1 MSHSLTASGPGRGY
15 AVGMQALTLPTPFRL
30 ESITARVTGWHD
42 PEARLDLAFEREE
55 FVLFGQPVALA
66 DAPDRHEMVE
76 TFVRLREEETHS
88 ISPGAFL
95 PILAHHGMLPL
106 LDRWLVKRTI
116 EWLASL
122 RPAARPVVLVTVGEE
137 CLDDAL
143 FPPFVQGVL
152 RTSNVAPNRL
162 CFQIPHAVPAHTAG
176 WGIGAAVLKAI
187 GCPLAVTGVGRGQF
201 GFDRILRLGP
211 AYVKLDGSL
220 VRALECDQ
228 AGASKVPLICR
239 ACRMQGIFVIAED
252 VESAEMLGRVRD
264 SGAFFI
270 QGAAVAVPRQ
280 TVPGRSP
287 LDPIG
292 M

>member
-1 MSHSLTASGPGRGY
+1 MRVLD
-15 AVGMQALTLPTPFRL
+15 LPAPYRL
-30 ESITARVTGWHD
+30 ENITARVTGWHD
-42 PEARLDLAFEREE
+42 PEARLDLAFERED
-55 FVLFGQPVALA
+55 FVLFGQPIALA
-66 DAPDRHEMVE
+66 DAPDRHELVE

-95 PILAHHGMLPL
+95 PILERHGMLSL
-106 LDRWLVKRTI
+106 LDRWLVKRTV

-122 RPAARPVVLVTVGEE
+122 RPAARPVVLVTVSEE

-152 RTSNVAPNRL
+152 RTANVAPNRL
-162 CFQIPHAVPAHTAG
+162 CFQIEHAAPAHTTG
-176 WGIGAAVLKAI
+176 WGVGPAALKAI
-187 GCPLAVTGVGRGQF
+187 GCPLAVTGVGRGEF

-211 AYVKLDGSL
+211 TYVKLDGSL
-220 VRALECDQ
+220 VRAL
-228 AGASKVPLICR
+228 AATAVAVSKAPIVCR
-239 ACRMQGIFVIAED
+239 ACRTQGIFVIAED
-252 VESAEMLGRVRD
+252 VESPEILERARD

-270 QGAAVAVPRQ
+270 QGAAVGVPRQ

>member
-1 MSHSLTASGPGRGY
+1 MRRGY
-15 AVGMQALTLPTPFRL
+15 AAGMQALALPTPRL
-30 ESITARVTGWHD
+30 ESITSRATGWHD

-66 DAPDRHEMVE
+66 DAPERHEMVE
-76 TFVRLREEETHS
+76 AFVRLREEETYS
-88 ISPGAFL
+88 ISPGVFL

-106 LDRWLVKRTI
+106 LDRWLVKRAI

-152 RTSNVAPNRL
+152 RTANVAPARL

-176 WGIGAAVLKAI
+176 WGIGAAALKAI
-187 GCPLAVTGVGRGQF
+187 GCPLAITGVGRGQF
-201 GFDRILRLGP
+201 GFERILRLGP

-220 VRALECDQ
+220 VRAL
-228 AGASKVPLICR
+228 AASGVGASKAPIVCR

-252 VESAEMLGRVRD
+252 VESPEMLAGARD

>member
-1 MSHSLTASGPGRGY
+1 
-15 AVGMQALTLPTPFRL
+15 MQALVLPTLPTLPTPPTLPTSFRL
-30 ESITARVTGWHD
+30 ESITARVSGWYD
-42 PEARLDLAFEREE
+42 PAARLDLAFAREE

-76 TFVRLREEETHS
+76 AFVRLREEETHS

-122 RPAARPVVLVTVGEE
+122 RPVARPVVLVTVGEE

-152 RTSNVAPNRL
+152 RTTNVAPARL
-162 CFQIPHAVPAHTAG
+162 CFQIPHALPAHTAG
-176 WGIGAAVLKAI
+176 RGIGAAALKAI
-187 GCPLAVTGVGRGQF
+187 GCPLTVTGVGRGQL

-220 VRALECDQ
+220 VRDQ
-228 AGASKVPLICR
+228 AAASKVPLICR
-239 ACRMQGIFVIAED
+239 ACRRQGIFVIAED
-252 VESAEMLGRVRD
+252 VESAEMLAGARD

-270 QGAAVAVPRQ
+270 QGSAVAVPRQ

>member
-1 MSHSLTASGPGRGY
+1 
-15 AVGMQALTLPTPFRL
+15 MQALALPTPYRL
-30 ESITARVTGWHD
+30 ETITARATGWHD
-42 PEARLDLAFEREE
+42 PEARLELAFEREE
-55 FVLFGQPVALA
+55 FVLFGQPIALA

-76 TFVRLREEETHS
+76 AFVRLREEETYS

-116 EWLASL
+116 EWLATL

-143 FPPFVQGVL
+143 FPPFVQSVL

-162 CFQIPHAVPAHTAG
+162 CFQVPHAVPTPIAR
-176 WGIGAAVLKAI
+176 WGVGAAALKAI

-211 AYVKLDGSL
+211 TYVKLDGSL
-220 VRALECDQ
+220 VRALAA
-228 AGASKVPLICR
+228 AGAGVSKVPIICR

-252 VESAEMLGRVRD
+252 VESSETLERTRD
-264 SGAFFI
+264 CGAFFV

>member
-1 MSHSLTASGPGRGY
+1 MEALSLPIPY
-15 AVGMQALTLPTPFRL
+15 RL
-30 ESITARVTGWHD
+30 ETITTRVTGWHD

-66 DAPDRHEMVE
+66 DAPDRHELVE
-76 TFVRLREEETHS
+76 AFVRLRQEETHS
-88 ISPGAFL
+88 ISPGEFL
-95 PILAHHGMLPL
+95 PILAHHGMLSL
-106 LDRWLVKRTI
+106 LDRWLVKRSI
-116 EWLASL
+116 EWLATL

-143 FPPFVQGVL
+143 FPPFVQSVL
-152 RTSNVAPNRL
+152 RTAHVAPTRL
-162 CFQIPHAVPAHTAG
+162 CFQISHAAPARSTG
-176 WGIGAAVLKAI
+176 WGVGPAALKAI

-201 GFDRILRLGP
+201 GFDRILRLGA

-220 VRALECDQ
+220 VRAL
-228 AGASKVPLICR
+228 AANGVGASKVPIVCR

-252 VESAEMLGRVRD
+252 VESAETLERARD
-264 SGAFFI
+264 SGAFFV
-270 QGAAVAVPRQ
+270 QGAGVAVPRQ

>member
-1 MSHSLTASGPGRGY
+1 MNAFD
-15 AVGMQALTLPTPFRL
+15 LPAPHRL

-42 PEARLDLAFEREE
+42 PEARLDLAFERED
-55 FVLFGQPVALA
+55 FVLFGQPIALA
-66 DAPDRHEMVE
+66 DAPDRHELVE

-95 PILAHHGMLPL
+95 PILERHGMLSL
-106 LDRWLVKRTI
+106 LDRWLVKRAV

-122 RPAARPVVLVTVGEE
+122 RPAARPVVLVTVGAE
-137 CLDDAL
+137 CLEDAL
-143 FPPFVQGVL
+143 FPPFVQSVL
-152 RTSNVAPNRL
+152 RTANVAPNRL
-162 CFQIPHAVPAHTAG
+162 CFQIPHAAPTHTAG
-176 WGIGAAVLKAI
+176 WGVGPAALKAI

-211 AYVKLDGSL
+211 TYVKLDGSL
-220 VRALECDQ
+220 VRALADT
-228 AGASKVPLICR
+228 AVAASKAPIVCR

-252 VESAEMLGRVRD
+252 VESPETLERVRD

>member
-1 MSHSLTASGPGRGY
+1 MH
-15 AVGMQALTLPTPFRL
+15 ALDLPAPYRL
-30 ESITARVTGWHD
+30 ESITARATGWHD

-55 FVLFGQPVALA
+55 FVLFGQPIALA
-66 DAPDRHEMVE
+66 DAPERHELVE
-76 TFVRLREEETHS
+76 TFVRLREEETYS

-95 PILAHHGMLPL
+95 TVLAHHGMLSV

-143 FPPFVQGVL
+143 FPPFVQSVL
-152 RTSNVAPNRL
+152 RTTNVAPHRL

-176 WGIGAAVLKAI
+176 WGLGAAALKAI
-187 GCPLAVTGVGRGQF
+187 GCPIAITGVGRGQF
-201 GFDRILRLGP
+201 GFERILRLGP

-220 VRALECDQ
+220 VRALAATG
-228 AGASKVPLICR
+228 AGASKVPIICR

-252 VESAEMLGRVRD
+252 VESPETLERARD
-264 SGAFFI
+264 SGAFFV
-270 QGAAVAVPRQ
+270 QGEAVAVPRQ
-280 TVPGRSP
+280 TVPARSP

>member
-1 MSHSLTASGPGRGY
+1 
-15 AVGMQALTLPTPFRL
+15 MQALAFPAPFRL
-30 ESITARVTGWHD
+30 ESITARATGWHD

-76 TFVRLREEETHS
+76 AFVRLREEETHS
-88 ISPGAFL
+88 ISPGVFL

-106 LDRWLVKRTI
+106 LDRWLVKRAI

-137 CLDDAL
+137 CLEDAL

-152 RTSNVAPNRL
+152 RTANVSPTRL
-162 CFQIPHAVPAHTAG
+162 TFQISHAAPAHTVG
-176 WGIGAAVLKAI
+176 WGVGPAALKAL
-187 GCPLAVTGVGRGQF
+187 GCSLAVTGVGRGQF

-220 VRALECDQ
+220 VRAL
-228 AGASKVPLICR
+228 AVGGVGASKAPIVCR
-239 ACRMQGIFVIAED
+239 ACRAQGIFVIAED
-252 VESAEMLGRVRD
+252 VESAEMLEGARE